1 VIGFIVTDR
10 ARRLAVHALLAGL
23 MVRWVNFE
31 WSWVA
36 VLAWIAMTVN
46 ALAAAADLHW
56 FTMFA
61 LDIDLHDRDSRA

>member
-1 VIGFIVTDR
+1 
-10 ARRLAVHALLAGL
+10 